1 MHQKVVWKSGGC
13 GLECTWV
20 GLVKE
25 QMKNDRIERTD
36 MSCPAKPPVGR
47 KMKAHAP
54 PPPSAPQPAPRKIF
68 RNAIPDG
75 GAATD
80 TKENVPRSTVDL
92 QIMLPNGYETLVTID
107 GRKALMDVLV
117 DLCAQYHLNPA
128 EHTLELATPEGQA
141 VPFKPNTVLGTLH
154 VSRAL
159 VKEKTVEER
168 VPRRPAPKVPEK
180 TVRLVVNYHRG
191 QKTVVRVNPLV
202 PLRGLVPAI
211 CQKCEFN
218 PARVLLL
225 QDAVSQHE
233 LDLSKSLTQL
243 DLRELYVLDQTLV
256 LQPKMV
262 SAPVLNFSA
271 ESLNSDAQSASE
283 GKKKGFLSLFN
294 FTRRKSKTE
303 EFSDDRGMQNTHT
316 NIDGL
321 SAVSSVCAEARPNTL
336 GQSQS
341 VMNLSRLSPKTEP
354 KKRRA
359 PAPPPAPPHSSFPI
373 PVQTQSAPVVQP
385 DLYPRKKSPPTAGG
399 KKEMFLH
406 FQLSIRWKNHLIVD
420 NVQSERQSRTNT
432 VRLSCLG
439 GPVTEYTYDQHRV
452 TAWVQI
458 QKAIPANLP
467 TLGISTKPSSPSQL
481 KKRKAPTPPPT
492 VQQTVDPT
500 VQHIVHPTIHPTTS
514 LPTLA
519 VTQVLCTTAVS
530 DDSMSDL
537 SHSIEDSEPAASICS
552 SSSSD
557 DAAESS
563 SLAEDTVAEPVTETA
578 MRSKYKVEPVPQ
590 PNQQPARRS
599 SAKREPEDT
608 ESALELKM
616 EEAEDSRHSAMAWLH
631 TVEQEA
637 ETASMCSSESLADQ
651 GYAASEGMAD
661 SPSTSPEDTAS
672 LGPDPSLSP
681 TQPQEDCDS
690 DEGCA
695 TWGSR
700 CSGGNVRSGARS
712 VERNCGYEEDSEI
725 TAQIQLTLA
734 DLDADL
740 ADEVNRSDEVS
751 LCMDDDIPVSVVD
764 LDVPV
769 TAIDDVID
777 DHLTSSWRSNH
788 DEQDRLSKIL
798 VDLQNKNN
806 NAHVLASTSLTRADR
821 VSNNKE
827 QTEKVT
833 ISPGIK
839 GKVKPEKQKLPESPV
854 MSTITHSE
862 RNVPESRLRPP
873 QSSSKEV
880 DPCSVSFKNKNMMN
894 QNPVSRFGLKTFTI
908 VPTKPAASHNHNK
921 SEGSLRIGAIKID
934 ELGNMVTPREPADIS
949 DDASDDRDSPL
960 VDKAKAFWTSAKK
973 EDPAPTAYKRA
984 SVKTRE
990 VENPKPLTAT
1000 VPSQKPTKRAS
1011 VTEAP
1016 KKSADGPSANL
1027 ASAVKPSVTEASKQ
1041 SANLASAVMKKL
1053 VVSDPAENVFFSEHR
1068 RNITFLKPSRRT
1080 SSHYVASAINKYA
1093 LNSSGAQEFP
1103 ESKHAGQNHSK
1114 NDLRPVQVES
1124 NRSAA
1129 ADPVPLHSGTKPYP
1143 SSTAEKQDVYKESQ
1157 ILTADGS
1164 STKALNSGPVNHSPQ
1179 QQARVSACSEST
1191 QSVTKDCMPM
1201 KKSPGNPSPLNIARP
1216 TVAKKPELHSLGLQ
1230 PSPFGPV
1237 KKFKPV
1243 VPKSVEK
1250 ETSIHSSLM
1259 EAIQSGEGMERLRKV
1274 SESSRTLQKLS
1285 YAEPESEHSALLSA
1299 IRAESNSARL
1309 KKTRSSAAAEL
1320 EHIRKS
1326 EEDRVPQTPP
1336 VFKPPQTPPTFTPPP
1351 PPPSFIPPPPPP
1363 PAFIPPPPPPT
1374 FAPPP
1379 PPPSPLTLTMSSMKP
1394 ALALPAGGNPE
1405 SARVAMLEA
1414 IRSGAGAERLR
1425 KVPASTKTL
1434 KVNGRLGTIQA
1445 SASSPR

>member
-1 MHQKVVWKSGGC
+1 
-13 GLECTWV
+13 
-20 GLVKE
+20 
-25 QMKNDRIERTD
+25 MKNDRIERTD

-262 SAPVLNFSA
+262 SAPVLNFS

-373 PVQTQSAPVVQP
+373 PVQTQSAPVVQ
-385 DLYPRKKSPPTAGG
+385 
-399 KKEMFLH
+399 
-406 FQLSIRWKNHLIVD
+406 
-420 NVQSERQSRTNT
+420 
-432 VRLSCLG
+432 
-439 GPVTEYTYDQHRV
+439 
-452 TAWVQI
+452 
-458 QKAIPANLP
+458 
-467 TLGISTKPSSPSQL
+467 TKPSSPSQL

-894 QNPVSRFGLKTFTI
+894 QNLVSRFGLKTFTI

>member
-1 MHQKVVWKSGGC
+1 MPSNADA
-13 GLECTWV
+13 LSESDDFSADT
-20 GLVKE
+20 
-25 QMKNDRIERTD
+25 
-36 MSCPAKPPVGR
+36 R

-373 PVQTQSAPVVQP
+373 PVQTQSAPVVQ
-385 DLYPRKKSPPTAGG
+385 
-399 KKEMFLH
+399 
-406 FQLSIRWKNHLIVD
+406 
-420 NVQSERQSRTNT
+420 
-432 VRLSCLG
+432 
-439 GPVTEYTYDQHRV
+439 
-452 TAWVQI
+452 
-458 QKAIPANLP
+458 
-467 TLGISTKPSSPSQL
+467 TKPSSPSQL

-894 QNPVSRFGLKTFTI
+894 QNLVSRFGLKTFTI

>member
-1 MHQKVVWKSGGC
+1 
-13 GLECTWV
+13 
-20 GLVKE
+20 
-25 QMKNDRIERTD
+25 MKNDRIERTD

-68 RNAIPDG
+68 RNAVPDG

-271 ESLNSDAQSASE
+271 ESLNSDAQSASG

-303 EFSDDRGMQNTHT
+303 EFSDDSGMQNTHT

-321 SAVSSVCAEARPNTL
+321 SAVSGVCAEARPNTL

-373 PVQTQSAPVVQP
+373 PVQTQSAPVVQ
-385 DLYPRKKSPPTAGG
+385 
-399 KKEMFLH
+399 
-406 FQLSIRWKNHLIVD
+406 
-420 NVQSERQSRTNT
+420 
-432 VRLSCLG
+432 
-439 GPVTEYTYDQHRV
+439 
-452 TAWVQI
+452 
-458 QKAIPANLP
+458 
-467 TLGISTKPSSPSQL
+467 TKPSSPSQL

-492 VQQTVDPT
+492 VQQTADPT

-578 MRSKYKVEPVPQ
+578 LRSKYKTEPVPQ

-608 ESALELKM
+608 ESALELKT
-616 EEAEDSRHSAMAWLH
+616 EEAEDRRHSAMAWLH

-700 CSGGNVRSGARS
+700 YSGGNVRSGARS

-769 TAIDDVID
+769 TAIDEVID

-788 DEQDRLSKIL
+788 DERDRLSKIL

-806 NAHVLASTSLTRADR
+806 NAHVLASTSPTRADR

-833 ISPGIK
+833 VSPGINGK
-839 GKVKPEKQKLPESPV
+839 GQPEKQKLPESPV
-854 MSTITHSE
+854 MSTITHSA
-862 RNVPESRLRPP
+862 RNVPESRLRPT

-880 DPCSVSFKNKNMMN
+880 DPCSVSFRNQNMMN

-934 ELGNMVTPREPADIS
+934 ELGNMVTRREPADIS

-973 EDPAPTAYKRA
+973 EDPAPSAYKRA

-1000 VPSQKPTKRAS
+1000 VPSQKPTERAS

-1016 KKSADGPSANL
+1016 KQSADGPRANL
-1027 ASAVKPSVTEASKQ
+1027 ASAVKPSVAEASKQ

-1093 LNSSGAQEFP
+1093 WNSSGAQEFP

-1143 SSTAEKQDVYKESQ
+1143 SSTAQKQDVYKESQ

-1164 STKALNSGPVNHSPQ
+1164 KALNSGPVNHSPQ

-1191 QSVTKDCMPM
+1191 QSVTKDCMPV

-1216 TVAKKPELHSLGLQ
+1216 AVAKKPELHSLGLQ

-1285 YAEPESEHSALLSA
+1285 YAEPESERSALLSA

-1326 EEDRVPQTPP
+1326 EEDRAPQTPP
-1336 VFKPPQTPPTFTPPP
+1336 VVKPSQTPPTFTPPP

-1379 PPPSPLTLTMSSMKP
+1379 PPPSPLTLTKSSMKP

-1425 KVPASTKTL
+1425 KVPAATKTL